1 MAIMRAELELLAE
14 LRQLM
19 DKPESIEKVPDERL
33 QEIVI
38 VLSTMVCGMVHKL
51 NMRRR
56 KRRREGG
63 H

>member
-1 MAIMRAELELLAE
+1 MAVARAELELLAE

-19 DKPESIEKVPDERL
+19 EKPESIGKVPDERL

-38 VLSTMVCGMVHKL
+38 VLSTMVCGMVHQL